1 LCKVVVSFH
10 CDLGLTNVLPPSSL
24 PPSLPSLPQALAL
37 LPKARNHYNLA
48 VSFQSQ
54 GDNRAAISS
63 YRMALAMD
71 ETGIP
76 DAYFNLGVALQEEGE
91 LEVSSSFVPS
101 LPLSISSSLPFV
113 ITTVFAPASLSK

>member
-1 LCKVVVSFH
+1 
-10 CDLGLTNVLPPSSL
+10 
-24 PPSLPSLPQALAL
+24 
-37 LPKARNHYNLA
+37 
-48 VSFQSQ
+48 
-54 GDNRAAISS
+54 
-63 YRMALAMD
+63 MD

-91 LEVSSSFVPS
+91 LEVSSPFLSS